1 MKDRRSKDD
10 EVFGKMW
17 KAVETKVEKIRV
29 AKIKGRRS
37 KEGSWEK
44 IGRKRKTEK
53 TKTKEIKKR
62 KINRSKKSSGGMG
75 NLG

>member
-17 KAVETKVEKIRV
+17 EIVETKVGKIRV

-37 KEGSWEK
+37 KGGSWEK
-44 IGRKRKTEK
+44 IGRKRKIEK

-62 KINRSKKSSGGMG
+62 KIHKSKKNSGGMG

>member
-1 MKDRRSKDD
+1 M
-10 EVFGKMW
+10 
-17 KAVETKVEKIRV
+17 
-29 AKIKGRRS
+29 
-37 KEGSWEK
+37 
-44 IGRKRKTEK
+44 GRKRKTEK